1 MKHIDAR
8 SLSPSAQEAL
18 RRRAVKAVLDGKT
31 HQEVAN
37 TIGVARPT
45 VSRWM
50 HEWGSGGAKALKAA
64 KRGRP
69 NGTQLDERQTRDIT
83 KKIVTR
89 CPDQLRLPFYLWTRE
104 AVGELIQR
112 EHRIRLSVWTVG
124 RYLKTW
130 GFTPQKPLRRAYEQN
145 PVAVRRWLRDEYPGI
160 RRQSVVD
167 KAEIHW
173 LDEMGLLSDHQTGR
187 SYGRRGQTPVI
198 PGTGQRFGCQMIS
211 TITNRGVLRFLVHH
225 QKFGAP
231 LFLRFLRRLTRG
243 MKRPVYVI
251 ADRHPVHRAKV
262 VQQWLHENRG
272 TIRLFFLP
280 TYAPELNPDER
291 LNNDVKS
298 NAVGRQRPQSRSEM
312 IHTVRRFLRS
322 RQNEPHIVRNYF
334 QAAPV
339 RYAAV

>member
-1 MKHIDAR
+1 MKQIDAR
-8 SLSPSAQEAL
+8 SLSSSAQEAL
-18 RRRAVKAVLDGKT
+18 RRRAVKAVRHGKT
-31 HQEVAN
+31 HQDVAD
-37 TIGVARPT
+37 TLGVARPT

-50 HEWGSGGAKALKAA
+50 QEWSRDGAKALKAA

-69 NGTQLDERQTRDIT
+69 TGTQLDERQIRDVA

-112 EHRIRLSVWTVG
+112 EYGIPLSVWTVG
-124 RYLKTW
+124 RYLKSW

-145 PVAVRRWLRDEYPGI
+145 PVAVRRWLREEYPGI
-160 RRQSVVD
+160 RQQAVAD

-173 LDEMGLLSDHQTGR
+173 LDEMGLRSDHQTGR
-187 SYGRRGQTPVI
+187 SYGRRGKTPVI

-225 QKFGAP
+225 QKFSAP

-251 ADRHPVHRAKV
+251 ADRHPVHRAKI
-262 VQQWLHENRG
+262 VQHWLHENRE

-298 NAVGRQRPQSRSEM
+298 NAVGRQRPKNRTEM
-312 IHTVRRFLRS
+312 IQTVRGFLRS
-322 RQNEPHIVRNYF
+322 RQKAPQVVRNYF
-334 QAAPV
+334 QAMSV